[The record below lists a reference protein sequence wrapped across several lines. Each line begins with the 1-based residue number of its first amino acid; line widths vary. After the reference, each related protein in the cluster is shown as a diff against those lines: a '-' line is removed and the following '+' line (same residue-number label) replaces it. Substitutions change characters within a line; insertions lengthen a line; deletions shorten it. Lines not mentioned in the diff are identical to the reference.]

1 MKTALDLR
9 PVYHKSDVAYL
20 AHLHLGILA
29 YWVVTSIR
37 YQLCQKGINKTWSQI
52 LDIMLTQ
59 KSVTSEAK
67 NLQDEPI
74 HIEQCSEPTTEVS
87 QIYDNISI
95 SHKPPPPKKIC
106 VDTNSNSKKTNRLM
120 MMELRDLLPAM
131 WVNISYLDSFL
142 SEASSLSCA
151 IWIYPAAAFN
161 FCPSPRTYFR
171 KATTTGSVG
180 IPLATR

>member
-1 MKTALDLR
+1 MRIVNQIIWTSFRCMKTDLDLR
-9 PVYHKSDVAYL
+9 PVYHKSNVACL

-37 YQLCQKGINKTWSQI
+37 YLLCQKGINKTWSQI

-95 SHKPPPPKKIC
+95 SHEPYPPQKKSVWTQIQ
-106 VDTNSNSKKTNRLM
+106 TQKTSRLM

-131 WVNISYLDSFL
+131 WVSIS
-142 SEASSLSCA
+142 
-151 IWIYPAAAFN
+151 
-161 FCPSPRTYFR
+161 
-171 KATTTGSVG
+171 
-180 IPLATR
+180 